1 MSRFRRWLRI
11 AALVVAVLLAYP
23 AWLAWRIWD
32 QSHNDEVRPA
42 DAIVVLGAAHYNG
55 KPSPV
60 LQARLDHAHYLF
72 EERLAP
78 RVIVTGG
85 RGEGDELA
93 EADAAEM
100 YLEGEGVPSDV
111 ILAEDEGKTTL
122 ESLEKVRE
130 IAVDQ
135 GIDTVLLVSDPMHS
149 ERIKTMAEDLG
160 FEEAWASPASYVELN
175 RTRRTKAQELLH
187 EIASLAAYE
196 LFDL

>member
-1 MSRFRRWLRI
+1 MARLRRWLRI
-11 AALVVAVLLAYP
+11 VAIVLVVLLAYP

-60 LQARLDHAHYLF
+60 LQARLDHALYLYG
-72 EERLAP
+72 EDLAGRL
-78 RVIVTGG
+78 IVTGG
-85 RGEGDELA
+85 RGVGDELA

-100 YLEGEGVPSDV
+100 YLEAEGVPSDA
-111 ILAEDEGKTTL
+111 ILAEDEGTTTL
-122 ESLEKVRE
+122 ESLERVRE
-130 IAVDQ
+130 LSVQ
-135 GIDTVLLVSDPMHS
+135 RGIDSVLLVSDPMHS

-160 FEEAWASPASYVELN
+160 FDEAWTSPASYVELN

-187 EIASLAAYE
+187 EVASLAAYE

>member
-1 MSRFRRWLRI
+1 MRRFRRVL
-11 AALVVAVLLAYP
+11 LVLAVVLVVLLAYP

-32 QSHNDEVRPA
+32 QSRTDEVRAA
-42 DAIVVLGAAHYNG
+42 DAIVVLGAAQYNG
-55 KPSPV
+55 RPSPV
-60 LQARLDHAHYLF
+60 LKARLDHALYLY
-72 EERLAP
+72 EEDLSP

-85 RGEGDELA
+85 RQEGDRFA
-93 EADAAEM
+93 EADVGEM
-100 YLEGEGVPSDV
+100 YLESEGVPAEA
-111 ILAEDEGKTTL
+111 ILAEDEGTTTL
-122 ESLEKVRE
+122 ESLEGVQRMSQDE
-130 IAVDQ
+130 

-196 LFDL
+196 LFDR

>member
-1 MSRFRRWLRI
+1 MRRFRRWI
-11 AALVVAVLLAYP
+11 GIIGLVLVVLLAYP

-32 QSHNDEVRPA
+32 QSHNDEVRAA

-60 LQARLDHAHYLF
+60 LQARLDHALYLYG
-72 EERLAP
+72 EDLAG

-85 RGEGDELA
+85 RGAGDKLA

-100 YLEGEGVPSDV
+100 YLESEGVPSDA
-111 ILAEDEGKTTL
+111 ILAEDEGTTTL
-122 ESLEKVRE
+122 ESLERVRE
-130 IAVDQ
+130 LSVER
-135 GIDTVLLVSDPMHS
+135 GIDSVLLVSDPMHS

-160 FEEAWASPASYVELN
+160 FDEAWTSPASYVELN

-187 EIASLAAYE
+187 EVASLAAYE